1 MRLRKVGTFQYKGSS
16 GLYVEAVD
24 IARDQPRYAAIEYGQ
39 MDETESRALD
49 RGQVIESTILDRGQ
63 VIESTILDLDPEG
76 WLHHRLEDCHR

>member
-49 RGQVIESTILDRGQ
+49 RGQVIESTILD
-63 VIESTILDLDPEG
+63 LDPEG